1 MDAALSKANAVLALD
16 PEEITKKE
24 ASDSITQIEAEMS
37 ALKVIDAMKDVH
49 SAIEEGQNIL
59 NGDLSDYDPQSVEA
73 LREAVRAAQE
83 VAESGTQDTEVLLNA
98 AASVRLA
105 ISNLKPVEKEVDKT
119 LLELFY

>member
-37 ALKVIDAMKDVH
+37 ALKVIDAMKDVR

-83 VAESGTQDTEVLLNA
+83 VMESGTQDTEVLLNA
-98 AASVRLA
+98 ASICSPCHFKFEAC
-105 ISNLKPVEKEVDKT
+105 
-119 LLELFY
+119 